1 MSTIILDT
9 ETHKLH
15 GEVIQLAYMMLDETK
30 LTAKLKD
37 SFTRNY
43 RPSEAIDYAAM
54 AIHHIID
61 SDLASCLPSSDVF
74 IPQGIEYIV
83 GHNIDY
89 DIDAII
95 RSLNRC
101 TDDIDAIKR
110 IDTLAIIRYLHP
122 TWESHKLSVCLYRLA
137 NEDKIGIPVVDLRNW
152 LKKAHDA
159 LIDCMLTDILLTY
172 IVQNQNIQSI
182 EQLYQLSEKARIP
195 THIFYGKYKG
205 QAIKNLWTSEIEW
218 LLQKTNDGYLIEAL
232 EQELDDRNRPLKAI
246 PIDNDIDDSD
256 LPF

>member
-30 LTAKLKD
+30 LTAKLED
-37 SFTRNY
+37 SFTMNY

-54 AIHHIID
+54 AIHHIIN

-74 IPQGIEYIV
+74 IPQGTEYII

-89 DIDAII
+89 DIDAIK

-101 TDDIDAIKR
+101 TDDIDVIKR
-110 IDTLAIIRYLHP
+110 IDTLAIIRFLHP

-137 NEDKIGIPVVDLRNW
+137 NEDKISIPVVDLRNW

-205 QAIKNLWTSEIEW
+205 RSITSLDEWDIEW
-218 LLQKTNDGYLIEAL
+218 ILKRTDDKYLSQALND
-232 EQELDDRNRPLKAI
+232 ELNHLMKFI
-246 PIDNDIDDSD
+246 PVDTFMIDSEN
-256 LPF
+256 PF